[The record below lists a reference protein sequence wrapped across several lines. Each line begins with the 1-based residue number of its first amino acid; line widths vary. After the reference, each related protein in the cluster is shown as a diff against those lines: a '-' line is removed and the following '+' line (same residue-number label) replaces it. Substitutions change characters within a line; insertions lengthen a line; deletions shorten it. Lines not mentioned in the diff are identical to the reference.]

1 MATRLDRLS
10 DYGIVG
16 KRTKSEEV
24 FLKIEKH
31 FRSNKDTPSVSR
43 NTPVRQMFE
52 EYVHTLQVADAHPR
66 YTPKAK
72 ISKETDMDKEAM
84 IQEIKKMLSQ
94 LTDEQLEELSEIV
107 REALEE
113 MRKEK

>member
-1 MATRLDRLS
+1 
-10 DYGIVG
+10 
-16 KRTKSEEV
+16 
-24 FLKIEKH
+24 
-31 FRSNKDTPSVSR
+31 
-43 NTPVRQMFE
+43 
-52 EYVHTLQVADAHPR
+52 
-66 YTPKAK
+66 
-72 ISKETDMDKEAM
+72 MDKEAM